1 VTVKIE
7 HERSPIV
14 LTLIGAFWP
23 GSDSSGPNL
32 SFRGMAEALGGEFKF
47 RQVSRDRPFGAAGPL
62 VEKGKWINRGS
73 LEARYC
79 PPTLL
84 GAEGLAKILRNE
96 AYDVLVLNGFYD
108 QDFTIPTLI
117 MRKIGHVPR
126 VPTILSP
133 RGEFAA
139 GAMSLKSGRK
149 SGWRALAR
157 RTGLLAD
164 LWLHG
169 TSEAEIEDIRRAFP
183 WARGYLVAPNV
194 RELIDPAPREPQT
207 DGVKRLAFVGRIS
220 RVKNLDYAL
229 KVLTEVKGRVAF
241 DIYGPVEDAGYW
253 AHCQKIIAS
262 TPPNVTVAY
271 KGEIANAAVPG
282 ALATADL
289 LFLPTKGENFGHAIF
304 EALSCGVPVLIANTT
319 PWRGLAA
326 LSAGWDLPLT
336 DPAEFSGLIDQFVA
350 MGADQHTALREGARR
365 LAKQSIL
372 DGDAAGKARTMLR
385 SVLTIQRNG
394 AAA

>member
-1 VTVKIE
+1 
-7 HERSPIV
+7 
-14 LTLIGAFWP
+14 
-23 GSDSSGPNL
+23 
-32 SFRGMAEALGGEFKF
+32 
-47 RQVSRDRPFGAAGPL
+47 
-62 VEKGKWINRGS
+62 
-73 LEARYC
+73 
-79 PPTLL
+79 
-84 GAEGLAKILRNE
+84 
-96 AYDVLVLNGFYD
+96 
-108 QDFTIPTLI
+108 
-117 MRKIGHVPR
+117 
-126 VPTILSP
+126 
-133 RGEFAA
+133 
-139 GAMSLKSGRK
+139 MSLKSGRK

-164 LWLHG
+164 VWLHG
-169 TSEAEIEDIRRAFP
+169 TSEAEVEDIRRGFP

-194 RELIDPAPREPQT
+194 RELIDPAPREPRT

-241 DIYGPVEDAGYW
+241 DIYGPVAGYW
-253 AHCQKIIAS
+253 AHCQNLIAS

-336 DPAEFSGLIDQFVA
+336 DPAAFSLMIDQFVA
-350 MGADQHTALREGARR
+350 MGADHHTALREGARR
-365 LAKQSIL
+365 LAKRSIL
-372 DGDAAGKARTMLR
+372 DGDAAAKARTMLR
-385 SVLTIQRNG
+385 CVLTMQRNG